1 MFRVSNLALAVC
13 LAVAAS
19 SADAFAPSF
28 SSRAAV
34 SFQSQA
40 APTAFVIGAASAVR
54 PSSSLCMAGDDT
66 GDTKSTLVRKAES
79 SVEVTITAPAS
90 ATKAAYN
97 KACAEISRSMS
108 IPGFRKGAKIPPQV
122 IESQMA
128 ARGGKFALREQAIS
142 SLLNE
147 LIEPCLKDEHN
158 LDPIGQPELTI
169 SAEEMAKKFKP
180 GEPVEMTVKCDVWP
194 DISWKEAEGQEKPY
208 YGLTGSYKRKPFNQE
223 RFNKALSDLR
233 NKYATTT
240 PMEEGATLSMGDA
253 CTVNMVGYMAE
264 ADGKTKGDPLPNT
277 ASGDNVEIV
286 LGDGLYMEGLVEGI
300 VGAKVGDS
308 RTVYVAF
315 PDKLKDKTLAGKK
328 AVFDVD
334 ILTASYRSVPEVTDE
349 FAAQVRPEMT
359 AESLN
364 EELRKAIDE
373 EDAKEFIDERN
384 KALGTALA
392 TRLEVEVPDTLV
404 TNQARDKYA
413 MMMSDFREQGM
424 ADEEIKKMISPE
436 NFLKYK
442 EIEKPDIVRDFKI
455 SMATDEIARLES
467 IEVEPSAVDEQ
478 IGSLRQE
485 AGDEEFDEAQVRAK
499 VESTLQR
506 RLVFDFLNEHSSLDV
521 EYVEENENF
530 DEEMM
535 QKLAD
540 ESLQREKEN
549 AEKEAA
555 AAAAAASADE

>member
-1 MFRVSNLALAVC
+1 M
-13 LAVAAS
+13 
-19 SADAFAPSF
+19 
-28 SSRAAV
+28 
-34 SFQSQA
+34 
-40 APTAFVIGAASAVR
+40 
-54 PSSSLCMAGDDT
+54 
-66 GDTKSTLVRKAES
+66 
-79 SVEVTITAPAS
+79 
-90 ATKAAYN
+90 
-97 KACAEISRSMS
+97 
-108 IPGFRKGAKIPPQV
+108 
-122 IESQMA
+122 
-128 ARGGKFALREQAIS
+128 
-142 SLLNE
+142 
-147 LIEPCLKDEHN
+147 
-158 LDPIGQPELTI
+158 
-169 SAEEMAKKFKP
+169 
-180 GEPVEMTVKCDVWP
+180 
-194 DISWKEAEGQEKPY
+194 
-208 YGLTGSYKRKPFNQE
+208 
-223 RFNKALSDLR
+223 
-233 NKYATTT
+233 
-240 PMEEGATLSMGDA
+240 
-253 CTVNMVGYMAE
+253 
-264 ADGKTKGDPLPNT
+264 
-277 ASGDNVEIV
+277 
-286 LGDGLYMEGLVEGI
+286 
-300 VGAKVGDS
+300 
-308 RTVYVAF
+308 
-315 PDKLKDKTLAGKK
+315 KDKTLAGKK

-535 QKLAD
+535 EKLAD
-540 ESLQREKEN
+540 ESLQREREN

>member
-1 MFRVSNLALAVC
+1 
-13 LAVAAS
+13 
-19 SADAFAPSF
+19 
-28 SSRAAV
+28 
-34 SFQSQA
+34 
-40 APTAFVIGAASAVR
+40 
-54 PSSSLCMAGDDT
+54 
-66 GDTKSTLVRKAES
+66 
-79 SVEVTITAPAS
+79 
-90 ATKAAYN
+90 
-97 KACAEISRSMS
+97 
-108 IPGFRKGAKIPPQV
+108 
-122 IESQMA
+122 
-128 ARGGKFALREQAIS
+128 
-142 SLLNE
+142 
-147 LIEPCLKDEHN
+147 
-158 LDPIGQPELTI
+158 
-169 SAEEMAKKFKP
+169 
-180 GEPVEMTVKCDVWP
+180 
-194 DISWKEAEGQEKPY
+194 
-208 YGLTGSYKRKPFNQE
+208 
-223 RFNKALSDLR
+223 
-233 NKYATTT
+233 
-240 PMEEGATLSMGDA
+240 
-253 CTVNMVGYMAE
+253 
-264 ADGKTKGDPLPNT
+264 
-277 ASGDNVEIV
+277 
-286 LGDGLYMEGLVEGI
+286 
-300 VGAKVGDS
+300 
-308 RTVYVAF
+308 
-315 PDKLKDKTLAGKK
+315 LKDKTLAGKK

-555 AAAAAASADE
+555 AAAAAASADEE

>member
-1 MFRVSNLALAVC
+1 M
-13 LAVAAS
+13 
-19 SADAFAPSF
+19 
-28 SSRAAV
+28 
-34 SFQSQA
+34 
-40 APTAFVIGAASAVR
+40 
-54 PSSSLCMAGDDT
+54 
-66 GDTKSTLVRKAES
+66 
-79 SVEVTITAPAS
+79 
-90 ATKAAYN
+90 
-97 KACAEISRSMS
+97 
-108 IPGFRKGAKIPPQV
+108 
-122 IESQMA
+122 
-128 ARGGKFALREQAIS
+128 
-142 SLLNE
+142 
-147 LIEPCLKDEHN
+147 
-158 LDPIGQPELTI
+158 
-169 SAEEMAKKFKP
+169 
-180 GEPVEMTVKCDVWP
+180 
-194 DISWKEAEGQEKPY
+194 
-208 YGLTGSYKRKPFNQE
+208 
-223 RFNKALSDLR
+223 
-233 NKYATTT
+233 
-240 PMEEGATLSMGDA
+240 
-253 CTVNMVGYMAE
+253 
-264 ADGKTKGDPLPNT
+264 
-277 ASGDNVEIV
+277 
-286 LGDGLYMEGLVEGI
+286 
-300 VGAKVGDS
+300 
-308 RTVYVAF
+308 
-315 PDKLKDKTLAGKK
+315 KDKTLAGKK

-530 DEEMM
+530 DEELME
-535 QKLAD
+535 KLAD
-540 ESLQREKEN
+540 ESLQREREN

>member
-1 MFRVSNLALAVC
+1 M
-13 LAVAAS
+13 
-19 SADAFAPSF
+19 
-28 SSRAAV
+28 
-34 SFQSQA
+34 
-40 APTAFVIGAASAVR
+40 
-54 PSSSLCMAGDDT
+54 
-66 GDTKSTLVRKAES
+66 
-79 SVEVTITAPAS
+79 
-90 ATKAAYN
+90 
-97 KACAEISRSMS
+97 
-108 IPGFRKGAKIPPQV
+108 
-122 IESQMA
+122 
-128 ARGGKFALREQAIS
+128 
-142 SLLNE
+142 
-147 LIEPCLKDEHN
+147 
-158 LDPIGQPELTI
+158 
-169 SAEEMAKKFKP
+169 
-180 GEPVEMTVKCDVWP
+180 
-194 DISWKEAEGQEKPY
+194 
-208 YGLTGSYKRKPFNQE
+208 
-223 RFNKALSDLR
+223 
-233 NKYATTT
+233 
-240 PMEEGATLSMGDA
+240 
-253 CTVNMVGYMAE
+253 
-264 ADGKTKGDPLPNT
+264 
-277 ASGDNVEIV
+277 
-286 LGDGLYMEGLVEGI
+286 
-300 VGAKVGDS
+300 
-308 RTVYVAF
+308 
-315 PDKLKDKTLAGKK
+315 KDKTLAGKK

-555 AAAAAASADE
+555 AAAAAASADEE

>member
-1 MFRVSNLALAVC
+1 
-13 LAVAAS
+13 
-19 SADAFAPSF
+19 
-28 SSRAAV
+28 
-34 SFQSQA
+34 
-40 APTAFVIGAASAVR
+40 
-54 PSSSLCMAGDDT
+54 
-66 GDTKSTLVRKAES
+66 
-79 SVEVTITAPAS
+79 
-90 ATKAAYN
+90 
-97 KACAEISRSMS
+97 
-108 IPGFRKGAKIPPQV
+108 
-122 IESQMA
+122 
-128 ARGGKFALREQAIS
+128 
-142 SLLNE
+142 
-147 LIEPCLKDEHN
+147 
-158 LDPIGQPELTI
+158 
-169 SAEEMAKKFKP
+169 
-180 GEPVEMTVKCDVWP
+180 
-194 DISWKEAEGQEKPY
+194 
-208 YGLTGSYKRKPFNQE
+208 
-223 RFNKALSDLR
+223 
-233 NKYATTT
+233 
-240 PMEEGATLSMGDA
+240 
-253 CTVNMVGYMAE
+253 
-264 ADGKTKGDPLPNT
+264 
-277 ASGDNVEIV
+277 
-286 LGDGLYMEGLVEGI
+286 
-300 VGAKVGDS
+300 
-308 RTVYVAF
+308 
-315 PDKLKDKTLAGKK
+315 LKDKTLAGKK

>member
-1 MFRVSNLALAVC
+1 M
-13 LAVAAS
+13 
-19 SADAFAPSF
+19 
-28 SSRAAV
+28 
-34 SFQSQA
+34 
-40 APTAFVIGAASAVR
+40 
-54 PSSSLCMAGDDT
+54 
-66 GDTKSTLVRKAES
+66 
-79 SVEVTITAPAS
+79 
-90 ATKAAYN
+90 
-97 KACAEISRSMS
+97 
-108 IPGFRKGAKIPPQV
+108 
-122 IESQMA
+122 
-128 ARGGKFALREQAIS
+128 
-142 SLLNE
+142 
-147 LIEPCLKDEHN
+147 
-158 LDPIGQPELTI
+158 
-169 SAEEMAKKFKP
+169 
-180 GEPVEMTVKCDVWP
+180 
-194 DISWKEAEGQEKPY
+194 
-208 YGLTGSYKRKPFNQE
+208 
-223 RFNKALSDLR
+223 
-233 NKYATTT
+233 
-240 PMEEGATLSMGDA
+240 
-253 CTVNMVGYMAE
+253 
-264 ADGKTKGDPLPNT
+264 
-277 ASGDNVEIV
+277 
-286 LGDGLYMEGLVEGI
+286 
-300 VGAKVGDS
+300 
-308 RTVYVAF
+308 
-315 PDKLKDKTLAGKK
+315 KDKTLAGKK
-328 AVFDVD
+328 AVVDVD

-535 QKLAD
+535 EKLAD

>member
-1 MFRVSNLALAVC
+1 M
-13 LAVAAS
+13 
-19 SADAFAPSF
+19 
-28 SSRAAV
+28 
-34 SFQSQA
+34 
-40 APTAFVIGAASAVR
+40 
-54 PSSSLCMAGDDT
+54 
-66 GDTKSTLVRKAES
+66 
-79 SVEVTITAPAS
+79 
-90 ATKAAYN
+90 
-97 KACAEISRSMS
+97 
-108 IPGFRKGAKIPPQV
+108 
-122 IESQMA
+122 
-128 ARGGKFALREQAIS
+128 
-142 SLLNE
+142 
-147 LIEPCLKDEHN
+147 
-158 LDPIGQPELTI
+158 
-169 SAEEMAKKFKP
+169 
-180 GEPVEMTVKCDVWP
+180 
-194 DISWKEAEGQEKPY
+194 
-208 YGLTGSYKRKPFNQE
+208 
-223 RFNKALSDLR
+223 
-233 NKYATTT
+233 
-240 PMEEGATLSMGDA
+240 
-253 CTVNMVGYMAE
+253 
-264 ADGKTKGDPLPNT
+264 
-277 ASGDNVEIV
+277 
-286 LGDGLYMEGLVEGI
+286 
-300 VGAKVGDS
+300 
-308 RTVYVAF
+308 
-315 PDKLKDKTLAGKK
+315 KDKTLAGKK

-373 EDAKEFIDERN
+373 EDAKEFIDVRN

-535 QKLAD
+535 EKLAD
-540 ESLQREKEN
+540 ESLQREREN

>member
-1 MFRVSNLALAVC
+1 
-13 LAVAAS
+13 
-19 SADAFAPSF
+19 
-28 SSRAAV
+28 
-34 SFQSQA
+34 
-40 APTAFVIGAASAVR
+40 
-54 PSSSLCMAGDDT
+54 
-66 GDTKSTLVRKAES
+66 
-79 SVEVTITAPAS
+79 
-90 ATKAAYN
+90 
-97 KACAEISRSMS
+97 
-108 IPGFRKGAKIPPQV
+108 
-122 IESQMA
+122 
-128 ARGGKFALREQAIS
+128 
-142 SLLNE
+142 
-147 LIEPCLKDEHN
+147 
-158 LDPIGQPELTI
+158 
-169 SAEEMAKKFKP
+169 
-180 GEPVEMTVKCDVWP
+180 
-194 DISWKEAEGQEKPY
+194 
-208 YGLTGSYKRKPFNQE
+208 
-223 RFNKALSDLR
+223 
-233 NKYATTT
+233 
-240 PMEEGATLSMGDA
+240 
-253 CTVNMVGYMAE
+253 
-264 ADGKTKGDPLPNT
+264 
-277 ASGDNVEIV
+277 
-286 LGDGLYMEGLVEGI
+286 
-300 VGAKVGDS
+300 
-308 RTVYVAF
+308 
-315 PDKLKDKTLAGKK
+315 LKDKTLAGKK

-535 QKLAD
+535 EKLAD

>member
-1 MFRVSNLALAVC
+1 M
-13 LAVAAS
+13 
-19 SADAFAPSF
+19 
-28 SSRAAV
+28 
-34 SFQSQA
+34 
-40 APTAFVIGAASAVR
+40 
-54 PSSSLCMAGDDT
+54 
-66 GDTKSTLVRKAES
+66 
-79 SVEVTITAPAS
+79 
-90 ATKAAYN
+90 
-97 KACAEISRSMS
+97 
-108 IPGFRKGAKIPPQV
+108 
-122 IESQMA
+122 
-128 ARGGKFALREQAIS
+128 
-142 SLLNE
+142 
-147 LIEPCLKDEHN
+147 
-158 LDPIGQPELTI
+158 
-169 SAEEMAKKFKP
+169 
-180 GEPVEMTVKCDVWP
+180 
-194 DISWKEAEGQEKPY
+194 
-208 YGLTGSYKRKPFNQE
+208 
-223 RFNKALSDLR
+223 
-233 NKYATTT
+233 
-240 PMEEGATLSMGDA
+240 
-253 CTVNMVGYMAE
+253 
-264 ADGKTKGDPLPNT
+264 
-277 ASGDNVEIV
+277 
-286 LGDGLYMEGLVEGI
+286 
-300 VGAKVGDS
+300 
-308 RTVYVAF
+308 
-315 PDKLKDKTLAGKK
+315 KDKTLAGKK

-506 RLVFDFLNEHSSLDV
+506 LSLIHI
-521 EYVEENENF
+521 
-530 DEEMM
+530 
-535 QKLAD
+535 
-540 ESLQREKEN
+540 
-549 AEKEAA
+549 
-555 AAAAAASADE
+555 

>member
-1 MFRVSNLALAVC
+1 M
-13 LAVAAS
+13 
-19 SADAFAPSF
+19 
-28 SSRAAV
+28 
-34 SFQSQA
+34 
-40 APTAFVIGAASAVR
+40 
-54 PSSSLCMAGDDT
+54 
-66 GDTKSTLVRKAES
+66 
-79 SVEVTITAPAS
+79 
-90 ATKAAYN
+90 
-97 KACAEISRSMS
+97 
-108 IPGFRKGAKIPPQV
+108 
-122 IESQMA
+122 
-128 ARGGKFALREQAIS
+128 
-142 SLLNE
+142 
-147 LIEPCLKDEHN
+147 
-158 LDPIGQPELTI
+158 
-169 SAEEMAKKFKP
+169 
-180 GEPVEMTVKCDVWP
+180 
-194 DISWKEAEGQEKPY
+194 
-208 YGLTGSYKRKPFNQE
+208 
-223 RFNKALSDLR
+223 
-233 NKYATTT
+233 
-240 PMEEGATLSMGDA
+240 
-253 CTVNMVGYMAE
+253 
-264 ADGKTKGDPLPNT
+264 
-277 ASGDNVEIV
+277 
-286 LGDGLYMEGLVEGI
+286 
-300 VGAKVGDS
+300 
-308 RTVYVAF
+308 
-315 PDKLKDKTLAGKK
+315 KDKTLAGKK

>member
-1 MFRVSNLALAVC
+1 M
-13 LAVAAS
+13 
-19 SADAFAPSF
+19 
-28 SSRAAV
+28 
-34 SFQSQA
+34 
-40 APTAFVIGAASAVR
+40 
-54 PSSSLCMAGDDT
+54 
-66 GDTKSTLVRKAES
+66 
-79 SVEVTITAPAS
+79 
-90 ATKAAYN
+90 
-97 KACAEISRSMS
+97 
-108 IPGFRKGAKIPPQV
+108 
-122 IESQMA
+122 
-128 ARGGKFALREQAIS
+128 
-142 SLLNE
+142 
-147 LIEPCLKDEHN
+147 
-158 LDPIGQPELTI
+158 
-169 SAEEMAKKFKP
+169 
-180 GEPVEMTVKCDVWP
+180 
-194 DISWKEAEGQEKPY
+194 
-208 YGLTGSYKRKPFNQE
+208 
-223 RFNKALSDLR
+223 
-233 NKYATTT
+233 
-240 PMEEGATLSMGDA
+240 
-253 CTVNMVGYMAE
+253 
-264 ADGKTKGDPLPNT
+264 
-277 ASGDNVEIV
+277 
-286 LGDGLYMEGLVEGI
+286 
-300 VGAKVGDS
+300 
-308 RTVYVAF
+308 
-315 PDKLKDKTLAGKK
+315 KDKTLAGKK

-485 AGDEEFDEAQVRAK
+485 AGDEEFDEAQVRAR

-549 AEKEAA
+549 A
-555 AAAAAASADE
+555 

>member
-1 MFRVSNLALAVC
+1 M
-13 LAVAAS
+13 
-19 SADAFAPSF
+19 
-28 SSRAAV
+28 
-34 SFQSQA
+34 
-40 APTAFVIGAASAVR
+40 
-54 PSSSLCMAGDDT
+54 
-66 GDTKSTLVRKAES
+66 
-79 SVEVTITAPAS
+79 
-90 ATKAAYN
+90 
-97 KACAEISRSMS
+97 
-108 IPGFRKGAKIPPQV
+108 
-122 IESQMA
+122 
-128 ARGGKFALREQAIS
+128 
-142 SLLNE
+142 
-147 LIEPCLKDEHN
+147 
-158 LDPIGQPELTI
+158 
-169 SAEEMAKKFKP
+169 
-180 GEPVEMTVKCDVWP
+180 
-194 DISWKEAEGQEKPY
+194 
-208 YGLTGSYKRKPFNQE
+208 
-223 RFNKALSDLR
+223 
-233 NKYATTT
+233 
-240 PMEEGATLSMGDA
+240 
-253 CTVNMVGYMAE
+253 
-264 ADGKTKGDPLPNT
+264 
-277 ASGDNVEIV
+277 
-286 LGDGLYMEGLVEGI
+286 
-300 VGAKVGDS
+300 
-308 RTVYVAF
+308 
-315 PDKLKDKTLAGKK
+315 KDKTLAGKK

-521 EYVEENENF
+521 ECVEENENF

-535 QKLAD
+535 EKLAD

>member
-1 MFRVSNLALAVC
+1 M
-13 LAVAAS
+13 
-19 SADAFAPSF
+19 
-28 SSRAAV
+28 
-34 SFQSQA
+34 
-40 APTAFVIGAASAVR
+40 
-54 PSSSLCMAGDDT
+54 
-66 GDTKSTLVRKAES
+66 
-79 SVEVTITAPAS
+79 
-90 ATKAAYN
+90 
-97 KACAEISRSMS
+97 
-108 IPGFRKGAKIPPQV
+108 
-122 IESQMA
+122 
-128 ARGGKFALREQAIS
+128 
-142 SLLNE
+142 
-147 LIEPCLKDEHN
+147 
-158 LDPIGQPELTI
+158 
-169 SAEEMAKKFKP
+169 
-180 GEPVEMTVKCDVWP
+180 
-194 DISWKEAEGQEKPY
+194 
-208 YGLTGSYKRKPFNQE
+208 
-223 RFNKALSDLR
+223 
-233 NKYATTT
+233 
-240 PMEEGATLSMGDA
+240 
-253 CTVNMVGYMAE
+253 
-264 ADGKTKGDPLPNT
+264 
-277 ASGDNVEIV
+277 
-286 LGDGLYMEGLVEGI
+286 
-300 VGAKVGDS
+300 
-308 RTVYVAF
+308 
-315 PDKLKDKTLAGKK
+315 KDKTLAGKK

-535 QKLAD
+535 EKLAD

-555 AAAAAASADE
+555 AFAAAASAVE

>member
-1 MFRVSNLALAVC
+1 M
-13 LAVAAS
+13 
-19 SADAFAPSF
+19 
-28 SSRAAV
+28 
-34 SFQSQA
+34 
-40 APTAFVIGAASAVR
+40 
-54 PSSSLCMAGDDT
+54 
-66 GDTKSTLVRKAES
+66 
-79 SVEVTITAPAS
+79 
-90 ATKAAYN
+90 
-97 KACAEISRSMS
+97 
-108 IPGFRKGAKIPPQV
+108 
-122 IESQMA
+122 
-128 ARGGKFALREQAIS
+128 
-142 SLLNE
+142 
-147 LIEPCLKDEHN
+147 
-158 LDPIGQPELTI
+158 
-169 SAEEMAKKFKP
+169 
-180 GEPVEMTVKCDVWP
+180 
-194 DISWKEAEGQEKPY
+194 
-208 YGLTGSYKRKPFNQE
+208 
-223 RFNKALSDLR
+223 
-233 NKYATTT
+233 
-240 PMEEGATLSMGDA
+240 
-253 CTVNMVGYMAE
+253 
-264 ADGKTKGDPLPNT
+264 
-277 ASGDNVEIV
+277 
-286 LGDGLYMEGLVEGI
+286 
-300 VGAKVGDS
+300 
-308 RTVYVAF
+308 
-315 PDKLKDKTLAGKK
+315 KDKTLAGKK

-535 QKLAD
+535 EKLAD
-540 ESLQREKEN
+540 ESLQREREN

-555 AAAAAASADE
+555 AAAVAASADE

>member
-1 MFRVSNLALAVC
+1 M
-13 LAVAAS
+13 
-19 SADAFAPSF
+19 
-28 SSRAAV
+28 
-34 SFQSQA
+34 
-40 APTAFVIGAASAVR
+40 
-54 PSSSLCMAGDDT
+54 
-66 GDTKSTLVRKAES
+66 
-79 SVEVTITAPAS
+79 
-90 ATKAAYN
+90 
-97 KACAEISRSMS
+97 
-108 IPGFRKGAKIPPQV
+108 
-122 IESQMA
+122 
-128 ARGGKFALREQAIS
+128 
-142 SLLNE
+142 
-147 LIEPCLKDEHN
+147 
-158 LDPIGQPELTI
+158 
-169 SAEEMAKKFKP
+169 
-180 GEPVEMTVKCDVWP
+180 
-194 DISWKEAEGQEKPY
+194 
-208 YGLTGSYKRKPFNQE
+208 
-223 RFNKALSDLR
+223 
-233 NKYATTT
+233 
-240 PMEEGATLSMGDA
+240 
-253 CTVNMVGYMAE
+253 
-264 ADGKTKGDPLPNT
+264 
-277 ASGDNVEIV
+277 
-286 LGDGLYMEGLVEGI
+286 
-300 VGAKVGDS
+300 
-308 RTVYVAF
+308 
-315 PDKLKDKTLAGKK
+315 KDKTLAGKK

-535 QKLAD
+535 EKLAD